1 MSANRNAALA
11 AATGEFFVFR
21 DADDRLAPDYV
32 ERAVAVLRGRPE
44 GQLSETMTTR
54 TNPPVFAAILRR
66 HQALSVEHG
75 EAFWQ
80 ALLEQ
85 RAMLGHFKA
94 RYGRLEDAVHAL
106 RRRNR
111 RPHHA

>member
-1 MSANRNAALA
+1 M
-11 AATGEFFVFR
+11 
-21 DADDRLAPDYV
+21 
-32 ERAVAVLRGRPE
+32 
-44 GQLSETMTTR
+44 
-54 TNPPVFAAILRR
+54 FAAILRR
-66 HQALSVEHG
+66 HQALYVEHG